1 MIVDIFLRV
10 ILVSISVGA
19 AFSNLSVNTVMA
31 FYQSLTAY
39 YQVILPNYMAMKL
52 YKKQKNEPRIEK

>member
-1 MIVDIFLRV
+1 MMIVDLILRV

-19 AFSNLSVNTVMA
+19 AFSDLSVNSVMA

-39 YQVILPNYMAMKL
+39 Y
-52 YKKQKNEPRIEK
+52 

>member
-1 MIVDIFLRV
+1 MMIVDIILRL

-39 YQVILPNYMAMKL
+39 YQVILPNYMVIKL
-52 YKKQKNEPRIEK
+52 HKKQKD